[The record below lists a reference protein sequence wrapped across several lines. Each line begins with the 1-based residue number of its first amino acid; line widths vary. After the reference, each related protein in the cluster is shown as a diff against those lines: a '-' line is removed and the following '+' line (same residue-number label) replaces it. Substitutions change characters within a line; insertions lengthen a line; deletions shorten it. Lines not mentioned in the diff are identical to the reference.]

1 MTHEIIR
8 IGLEV
13 VRTALEI
20 LAAVLLVICFAK
32 YENKFIDFEDRL
44 RIRIAK
50 KLRSSER
57 FMNWLYEPSISEQVE
72 AEYCAGKVKMR
83 NDWRSERHG

>member
-1 MTHEIIR
+1 MIHVIISVA
-8 IGLEV
+8 LAV
-13 VRTALEI
+13 LRTALEI

-32 YENKFIDFEDRL
+32 YEKKFVAFEDRL

-57 FMNWLYEPSISEQVE
+57 FMNWLYEPSISEQAE
-72 AEYCAGKVKMR
+72 AEYCAGRVNMR
-83 NDWRSERHG
+83 NDWRNK